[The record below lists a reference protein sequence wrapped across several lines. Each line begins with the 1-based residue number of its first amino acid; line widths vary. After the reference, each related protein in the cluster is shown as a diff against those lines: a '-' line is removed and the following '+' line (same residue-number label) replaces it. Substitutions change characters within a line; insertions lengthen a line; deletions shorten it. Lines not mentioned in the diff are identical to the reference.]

1 MSEVSTHAHTLVTH
15 ISSMDL
21 LHNSSVAHHTRIH
34 NMCSSNNSWNPT
46 VCQAQS
52 DALLLF
58 LPYFYQI
65 ITTLVSINI
74 INHNYSKTP
83 LKFLMLIKA
92 AFI

>member
-1 MSEVSTHAHTLVTH
+1 
-15 ISSMDL
+15 MDL

-52 DALLLF
+52 DVLLLF
-58 LPYFYQI
+58 LPYFYHI

-83 LKFLMLIKA
+83 LTSSVYMFLHEVYEVFFMLIKA
-92 AFI
+92 EFI

>member
-1 MSEVSTHAHTLVTH
+1 
-15 ISSMDL
+15 
-21 LHNSSVAHHTRIH
+21 
-34 NMCSSNNSWNPT
+34 MCQT
-46 VCQAQS
+46 QS

-83 LKFLMLIKA
+83 LNSSVYMFLHEVYEVSYVNQGCVYLIKNSS
-92 AFI
+92 IVKYDHHYNNIIILYTS